1 MRVVDAYFFL
11 TEGRHDGDDTI
22 QLGDGGMK
30 AQSYIFMI
38 ARVTRGVSHMR
49 CHCTSTLT

>member
-30 AQSYIFMI
+30 AQSYMYDCSCD
-38 ARVTRGVSHMR
+38 TRSESLALSLH
-49 CHCTSTLT
+49 